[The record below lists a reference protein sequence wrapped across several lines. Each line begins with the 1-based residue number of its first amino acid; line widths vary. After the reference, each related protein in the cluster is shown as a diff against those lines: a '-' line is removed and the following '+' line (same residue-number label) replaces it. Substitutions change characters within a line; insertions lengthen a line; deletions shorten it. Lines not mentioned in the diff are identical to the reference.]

1 MKKIVTL
8 LIACALAT
16 QSLGGIIAGAETEN
30 EQVVSVDGI
39 APVNEN
45 GEEVENT
52 KNAEN
57 SETEESDANESDMK
71 ESDVKESE
79 GENAEESGE
88 EPEKSEESGE
98 DEEAKQEEADKDEE
112 ESESFAKSENET
124 ENKPVLMS
132 APVES
137 SFVKGGGSYTFDNES
152 EIADWKHPDGKISF
166 DSSVDAT
173 GNGGGSVKFEYDTKT
188 HPSQNLIKI
197 SIPLEEFYSDIA
209 YGECY
214 TVSCKIKG
222 ERIKSGAKS
231 YINISSKDNT
241 DRYYPVARPQSAQVG
256 IESDWQDISLTFIYN
271 HALVD
276 LEIMFPDGLS
286 KQNDKANYDI
296 YYIDDVKL
304 EKHDTIKP
312 YAEAKGWYKGYAQ
325 DRELHMSAG
334 AADISETST
343 LMQTGETQQIVI
355 YDVSGGQKGNTV
367 GDIQRTKS
375 NLEGYDF
382 KSSEPAVAEIDDN
395 GVITAVSQGR
405 TVLTAKKGSTSRQFM
420 LTVVDDKNE
429 SGNFVL
435 DKPTNYL
442 GRVEDFT
449 GMRDYV
455 YMSYYGFPENNDP
468 YALNKIDMDV
478 TTPHVAS
485 FMIYD
490 TGTTDIDSYIYYG
503 NYTNSIFYGGVLNRW
518 HSTSL
523 RWYPTPKSANFESRG
538 RTAGWRQVS
547 IVIDNPTKHS
557 KSEGYMS
564 YAEYVDGELIG
575 TNDFDCSSWKGGLY
589 FHTGKNNLVK
599 EAYVVKC
606 GNDFTI
612 QSVTPETR
620 TDVSVDQSFEVEFS
634 NPIDTET
641 VDGNVKLSDSEQ
653 EIPAAIEADG
663 TKLKITPEYPLDKG
677 VKYTLTLGKGLSA
690 VAKPSAVTG
699 KLGEDKSFAFT
710 TQKYPVSF
718 EKMTV
723 LGARI
728 TYMYTNN
735 TDKSIDVYFVAA
747 RYKDNV
753 CIARTVQEGT
763 LGANKSEKVGLT
775 VGTGKIDNKGENDSY
790 EVYVYERNADGSIGK
805 LLNSPAMAEKH
816 AREIKTTDIT
826 PKNETRITAG
836 YDSEKE
842 IVEITGYSKT
852 KRSGLPVTV
861 KIRKKGDDNTIDKLI
876 RAEAV
881 KTGKNGEVNYSFKL
895 ADGTEKGRYTVVIEM
910 PFEDEPYEREFNYL
924 DLDEVKAFLR
934 QIDKASN
941 ISAVAAADIFNVDK
955 DPLCILDSSFTSL
968 ENKDLLFGAI
978 LENKTYADRS
988 DNVVSYFKSIY
999 NNALEMS
1006 ICIWGDEKSCIEEI
1020 KANHTN
1026 EYWNIKEN
1034 NAYTTFF
1041 DKFTDSQQSKVIGK
1055 LRNAKSFKDV
1065 SDIFYLEVI
1074 REDISAQSSYSTVC
1088 TVLKKYDDITS
1099 IDYSTYNRLAET
1111 KQIKVAEK
1119 LQKQMASIKTIKELK
1134 STFEAYAK
1142 SEYNS
1147 DDDSSGSGS
1156 GGNRGGSGSGG
1167 YVPGTAVGNPEIAN
1181 NVPDWYEEENSSSSS
1196 KIFDDLDSVSWAEES
1211 INKLYKL
1218 GAISGKGDK
1227 IFDPNASITREEL
1240 CKIVAAAFKLEKN
1253 NEAGAVSFSDVAQ
1266 GQWYTE
1272 YVELCYQNGVIN
1284 GIGDNVFG
1292 VGRTVTREEIAT
1304 ILVRAAEA
1312 AGKSLDYYFTIFPF
1326 TDEDEISDWAKKNVS
1341 VLRECMIINGV
1352 GGGRFAP
1359 KDNVTRAQA
1368 AKMIAGILD
1377 FNY

>member
-8 LIACALAT
+8 LIVCTLAA
-16 QSLGGIIAGAETEN
+16 QSVGGVIAGAEAEN
-30 EQVVSVDGI
+30 EQVMSVDEI
-39 APVNEN
+39 ISENEKGKEIEN
-45 GEEVENT
+45 TENSENTENT
-52 KNAEN
+52 K
-57 SETEESDANESDMK
+57 TEETNSTESDD
-71 ESDVKESE
+71 ETADENGGEQEDSE
-79 GENAEESGE
+79 DSGKNEETK
-88 EPEKSEESGE
+88 P
-98 DEEAKQEEADKDEE
+98 EEADKNEQ
-112 ESESFAKSENET
+112 ESEPSAESGRET
-124 ENKPVLMS
+124 EDNPVLMS

-152 EIADWKHPDGKISF
+152 ELADWTNPDGKISF

-188 HPSQNLIKI
+188 HPSLNRIKI
-197 SIPLEEFYSDIA
+197 AIPLEEFYSDIA

-222 ERIKSGAKS
+222 ERIKTGAKS
-231 YINISSKDNT
+231 YINILSKDNT
-241 DRYYPVARPQSAQVG
+241 DRYYPIARPQSAKVG

-271 HALVD
+271 HALED

-312 YAEAKGWYKGYAQ
+312 YADTKGWYNGYAQ
-325 DRELHMSAG
+325 DKELHMSTAS
-334 AADISETST
+334 ADISETST
-343 LMQTGETQQIVI
+343 LMQPGETQQIVI
-355 YDVSGGQKGNTV
+355 YEVSDGQKGNTV
-367 GDIQRTKS
+367 GSIKRTKS
-375 NLEGYDF
+375 NLEGYTF
-382 KSSEPAVAEIDDN
+382 KSSEPAVAEVDDN
-395 GVITAVSQGR
+395 GMITAVSSGF
-405 TVLTAKKGSTSRQFM
+405 TVLTATKGSTSLQFI
-420 LTVVDDKNE
+420 LTVVSDKNE

-455 YMSYYGFPENNDP
+455 YMSYYGSPEYNDQ

-478 TTPHVAS
+478 TTPHIAS

-503 NYTNSIFYGGVLNRW
+503 NYNYRIFYGGVLNRW

-523 RWYPTPKSANFESRG
+523 RWYPTPKNANFVSRG
-538 RTAGWRQVS
+538 RTAGWRQVN
-547 IVIDNPTKHS
+547 IVIDNPTEHS

-564 YAEYVDGELIG
+564 YASYVNGELIG
-575 TNDFDCSSWKGGLY
+575 TGDFDCSSWSGGLY
-589 FHTGKNNLVK
+589 FHTGNNNIVK

-620 TDVSVDQSFEVEFS
+620 NDISVNQSFEFEFS

-641 VDGNVKLSDSEQ
+641 VDGNVIISDSEQ
-653 EIPAAIEADG
+653 EIPATVEADG
-663 TKLKITPEYPLDKG
+663 TRLKITPEYPLEKG
-677 VKYTLTLGKGLSA
+677 EKYTVTLGKGLSA
-690 VAKPSAVTG
+690 IPKPSAVTG
-699 KLGEDKSFAFT
+699 KLGDDTKFSFT
-710 TQKYPVSF
+710 TENYPVSYEV
-718 EKMTV
+718 EKV
-723 LGARI
+723 LSNKIKAL
-728 TYMYTNN
+728 YKNN
-735 TDKSIDVYFVAA
+735 TGEILNVYYAA
-747 RYKDNV
+747 SLYKDKKCEV
-753 CIARTVQEGT
+753 TVFTEGT
-763 LGANKSEKVGLT
+763 LGAKESKSIVLA
-775 VGTGKIDNKGENDSY
+775 VGTGKISEYDGY
-790 EVYVYERNADGSIGK
+790 EIAVYEKNADGSIGK
-805 LLNSPAMAEKH
+805 LLNSPITEPL
-816 AREIKTTDIT
+816 ARETKTTDIT
-826 PKNETRITAG
+826 PKNETKISVG

-842 IVEITGYSKT
+842 IVEVTGYSKT
-852 KRSGLPVTV
+852 KRSGLPVIV

-881 KTGKNGEVNYSFKL
+881 KTGKNGEVNYNFKL
-895 ADGTEKGRYTVVIEM
+895 KDGTEKGRYTAVIEM
-910 PFEDEPYEREFNYL
+910 PFEDTAYEREFNYL
-924 DLDEVKAFLR
+924 DLDEVKAFLK
-934 QIDKASN
+934 QIDNASS
-941 ISAVAAADIFNVDK
+941 ISAVEAADIFNVEK

-978 LENKTYADRS
+978 LENKTYADRN

-1006 ICIWGDEKSCIEEI
+1006 IYIWGDAESCIDEI
-1020 KANHTN
+1020 KASHAN
-1026 EYWNIKEN
+1026 EYWNIREN
-1034 NAYTTFF
+1034 NAYATFF
-1041 DKFTDSQQSKVIGK
+1041 ESFTDSQRKNIVGK
-1055 LRNAKSFKDV
+1055 LKNAKCFKDV

-1088 TVLKKYDDITS
+1088 TVLKKYDDITN

-1119 LQKQMASIKTIKELK
+1119 LQKQIASVKTIKELK

-1147 DDDSSGSGS
+1147 T
-1156 GGNRGGSGSGG
+1156 GGNDGNGNGGHKGGSGSS
-1167 YVPGTAVGNPEIAN
+1167 YIPGTAVGNPEISN
-1181 NVPDWYEEENSSSSS
+1181 NVPDWYEENNNSSSS
-1196 KIFDDLDSVSWAEES
+1196 KIFDDLDTVAWAEES

-1218 GAISGKGDK
+1218 GAISGKGEK

-1240 CKIVAAAFKLEKN
+1240 CKIVAAAFKLERN
-1253 NEAGAVSFSDVAQ
+1253 DQAVAASFSDVEQ

-1272 YVELCYQNGVIN
+1272 YVELCYQNEVIN
-1284 GIGDNVFG
+1284 GIGDNTFG

-1326 TDEDEISDWAKKNVS
+1326 ADEDEISDWAKKNVS
-1341 VLRECMIINGV
+1341 ILRECMIINGV